1 MSRRQSVFSQE
12 VTAVLFEVWK
22 WYTKI
27 DLSGPCIPSEYE
39 PESTLRGLVDLSLVE
54 FPLVVYRDFLI
65 ITEEVWNSL

>member
-1 MSRRQSVFSQE
+1 MARKQSVVSQE
-12 VTAVLFEVWK
+12 VSPMMFEVWK

-65 ITEEVWNSL
+65 IMEEVWNHL